1 MKNLV
6 FYFCGLLLTSCSS
19 STILLNSLN
28 KTKAP
33 LYYLHD
39 TPKKDCDRTT
49 TVSISEF
56 SSNQLQQLTTVEK
69 INRKII
75 PLIFYN
81 YEEVNL
87 AVKLG
92 KNSLNQEYDEFF
104 KHSLS
109 TESKRTGCFS
119 LADSIPQS
127 DYFLE
132 IKYDTCF
139 VNSKYKMNSTTIF
152 MLLFYGTTYEES
164 GSPAYSKLRFS
175 AQLKKGE
182 DVIFTKNYLAD
193 REQPFITN
201 KYKDINK
208 LRADF
213 LTNMAESLSL
223 NTKDC
228 IELLIQ
234 DINDSLSN
242 Q

>member
-6 FYFCGLLLTSCSS
+6 FYLCGLLFTSCSS

-39 TPKKDCDRTT
+39 TSKKDCDRTT

-56 SSNQLQQLTTVEK
+56 SNNQLPPTTTVEK

-87 AVKLG
+87 GVKLG
-92 KNSLNQEYDEFF
+92 KSSLNQDYNNFF
-104 KHSLS
+104 KYALN

-119 LADSIPQS
+119 LTDSVSSADFSLQ
-127 DYFLE
+127 

-139 VNSKYKMNSTTIF
+139 ANSKYRMNSTTIF

-175 AQLKKGE
+175 AELKRGE

-193 REQPFITN
+193 REQPFISN
-201 KYKDINK
+201 NYRDINK
-208 LRADF
+208 LRSDF
-213 LTNMAESLSL
+213 LVNMAESLSL

-234 DINDSLSN
+234 DINDN
-242 Q
+242 INN